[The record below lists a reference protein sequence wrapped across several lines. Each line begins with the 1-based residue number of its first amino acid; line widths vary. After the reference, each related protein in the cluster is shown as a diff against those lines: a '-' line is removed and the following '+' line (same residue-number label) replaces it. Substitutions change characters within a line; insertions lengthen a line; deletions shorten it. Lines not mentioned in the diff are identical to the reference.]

1 MTRLTML
8 KPRVAT
14 LDTSLAPA
22 PPKQTEQ
29 HYGTPEHKAWA
40 AEVIKRAN
48 GRCQDAQHKGRHG
61 RLVADH
67 IVERRDGGDPLA
79 LTNGRALC
87 WSCHTRK
94 TNAERALRHR
104 GERRQV

>member
-1 MTRLTML
+1 ML

-14 LDTSLAPA
+14 LDTSLAP
-22 PPKQTEQ
+22 PPSKQADF

-48 GRCQDAQHKGRHG
+48 GRCQDPQHKGRHG
-61 RLVADH
+61 RVIADH

-94 TNAERALRHR
+94 TNVARALRQR
-104 GERRQV
+104 GER